1 MTWAGSRHES
11 NGAAPGNFEPTEEKL
26 RQFMVG
32 QCRAEVGVGI
42 NWLAGVSWYRDLVG
56 RN

>member
-11 NGAAPGNFEPTEEKL
+11 NGAAAGNFEPTEEKL